1 MIRLRRTLCQLC
13 LLRPALVSEG
23 PESGQPLGT
32 ALLVCQLGF
41 EQCCPKWLLL
51 LAWLTLCLPPDRRSG
66 KTDKSKLMLKIWP
79 IEIQKRSL
87 QQHMDFSAKER
98 AMRVEDAKISLA
110 FSGYQSVHH
119 L

>member
-1 MIRLRRTLCQLC
+1 MDSPWGQLFWFIGLTLRNAVPTGSCFQHGWRCVC
-13 LLRPALVSEG
+13 LL
-23 PESGQPLGT
+23 T
-32 ALLVCQLGF
+32 
-41 EQCCPKWLLL
+41 
-51 LAWLTLCLPPDRRSG
+51 RRSG

-87 QQHMDFSAKER
+87 QQHMVFSAKAR

-110 FSGYQSVHH
+110 FSGYQYVHH